1 MTFRTDQQLKDEL
14 LRHWEHLMRLVFPPE
29 ADIRSYRQE
38 GGYRISVAWRL
49 GESGSYTENWSREI
63 DIDIPRETIDA
74 YRRQDEKGRRI
85 ADENLVSLVRLKKRE
100 FHPEHDTPRYHVP
113 PEEHWRVGPEDLAA
127 R

>member
-1 MTFRTDQQLKDEL
+1 MAFRTDRQLKDPL
-14 LRHWEHLMRLVFPPE
+14 LRHWEHLVKLIFPSDT
-29 ADIRSYRQE
+29 DIRSYQEE
-38 GGYRISVAWRL
+38 GGYRIAVAWRM
-49 GESGSYTENWSREI
+49 GESETYTENWSREI

-74 YRRQDEKGRRI
+74 YRRQDEKGRKM

-113 PEEHWRVGPEDLAA
+113 PQEHWRVAPEELVT